1 MRILIVD
8 DHAVLRCGLKLL
20 LAPEQ
25 GIEVVGEAGDA
36 LEALAQVR
44 RLRPDLVLLDLS
56 LPGLDGLDLLSRLR
70 AEMPW
75 VKVLVLTMHDDP
87 GYLKRALEAGAS
99 GYVLKRAA
107 DVELLAAIRAV
118 ERGETYVYP
127 TLAASVVQSF
137 GSAGAGPS
145 DGCGALSQR
154 EREVFRL
161 LVLGHT
167 NAEIA
172 QRLGLSVKTIETH
185 RARLM
190 EKLGVRTRAELVRYA
205 LACHLLPR

>member
-8 DHAVLRCGLKLL
+8 DHAVLRSGLKLL

-36 LEALAQVR
+36 FEALAQVR

-56 LPGLDGLDLLSRLR
+56 LPGLDGLDLLSRVR

-87 GYLKRALEAGAS
+87 GYLKRALEAGAC

-118 ERGETYVYP
+118 DRGETYVYP
-127 TLAASVVQSF
+127 TLVASMVQSF
-137 GSAGAGPS
+137 GSASAGPA
-145 DGCGALSQR
+145 DGYGALSQR

-172 QRLGLSVKTIETH
+172 QRLGLSVKTVETH

-205 LACHLLPR
+205 LSCHLLPR